1 METFMEVLMF
11 VIVIIIAIVMGVS
24 NGIKTADIAAE
35 KGYEETKWFWKGFFQ
50 GRWALL
56 EAKTLDS
63 KICTA
68 EYTAQSSDVFKNGW
82 KCKKCGTNNPSYTG
96 TCSCGYSKHEQRK
109 VQEEIVTR
117 YQEAITKKEVAQEE
131 EKIELIKKYKEL
143 LDSNAITIEEYEE
156 KKKEIMNM

>member
-1 METFMEVLMF
+1 MEALMF

-24 NGIKTADIAAE
+24 NGSKTADIAAE
-35 KGYEETKWFWKGFFQ
+35 KGYDETKWFWKGFFQ

-68 EYTAQSSDVFKNGW
+68 EYTVQSSDVFKNGW

-109 VQEEIVTR
+109 AQEEIVTR
-117 YQEAITKKEVAQEE
+117 YQEVVTKKEIAKEE
-131 EKIELIKKYKEL
+131 EVIQLLAKYKKL
-143 LDSNAITIEEYEE
+143 LDDGTITKEEFDE
-156 KKKEIMNM
+156 KKKELL